1 MNSQTVKNG
10 GQSSLLNDPVSAE
23 RLHWRPLVLVV
34 EDQPPARKFLLFLL
48 KRLNIRTIVAET
60 GEKALDILE
69 NRPVDCIL
77 MDISLGAGM
86 SGVSLMKTLREKKL
100 FQKTPMIA
108 VTTYEKKNLVN
119 GTVKSFTDYLQKPY
133 LFQDLKNV
141 LVKHSITR

>member
-1 MNSQTVKNG
+1 M
-10 GQSSLLNDPVSAE
+10 
-23 RLHWRPLVLVV
+23 LVV

-77 MDISLGAGM
+77 MDISLGSGM
-86 SGVSLMKTLREKKL
+86 SGVSLMKTLRQKKL

-119 GTVKSFTDYLQKPY
+119 GKVKSFTDYLQKPY

-141 LVKHSITR
+141 LEKHSITR